1 MDDRSVLTPDEP
13 GPDDSVRVDAP
24 TIEVPLAVA
33 HVYNLEV
40 ISTSAGMEMPP
51 PENPT
56 VKQLKTNVTVR
67 LPPEGGRLERI
78 PNTRRVAFLERDR
91 FGVPKRTVWVDK
103 QGKVFAEV
111 VEDEDDE
118 STSRGNT
125 IRLGL
130 VRIFIDALVVV
141 VVFILYVCV
150 GSNWHLFHFSISQGD
165 FIFYSILVAKA
176 AQYSFTTFAACMLV
190 ILAGLGGTL
199 VLLSVYHHALP
210 ALPISIF
217 MGIVAYLMT
226 RLVIQP
232 WIESVMRT
240 PYYV

>member
-1 MDDRSVLTPDEP
+1 MYEAELPPEAQRPGVPRTRSDVVNREPSQDTDAAANDAVMDDRSVLTPDEP

-150 GSNWHLFHFSISQGD
+150 GSN
-165 FIFYSILVAKA
+165 
-176 AQYSFTTFAACMLV
+176 
-190 ILAGLGGTL
+190 
-199 VLLSVYHHALP
+199 
-210 ALPISIF
+210 
-217 MGIVAYLMT
+217 
-226 RLVIQP
+226 
-232 WIESVMRT
+232 
-240 PYYV
+240 